1 VTLVLA
7 LVLGTAVLHATWNA
21 LAKSVGDR
29 WVASALIGVVNGI
42 AGLGCLLVFG
52 PPAPSAWPF
61 LVASAGLQAAY
72 LVTLTTAYEH
82 GDLSR
87 LYPIMRGTA
96 PLLVTVVSVLVLGES
111 LGAASWLGLT
121 ILVGGIVLLAFGRG
135 VPRFGAGLGYA
146 LLTGVIIAGY
156 TLADGVGVRASDN
169 PLGYIGWMFA
179 LQGPVLIGVCWW
191 RGGSDFVG
199 RVRRQAGRG
208 LLGGVLS
215 VITYGI
221 VVWAQSR
228 APLAV
233 VSGLRETSV
242 VWAALIGRIFL
253 GERLAAREAVA
264 IGLACC
270 GAVVL
275 QLSVT

>member
-1 VTLVLA
+1 MTLVLT

-42 AGLGCLLVFG
+42 AGLCAALAFG
-52 PPAPSAWPF
+52 RPAAAAWPY
-61 LVASAGLQAAY
+61 LVVSAALQAVY
-72 LVTLTTAYEH
+72 LLTLTSAYQH

-96 PLLVTVVSVLVLGES
+96 PVLVTGVSVAVLGER
-111 LGAASWLGLT
+111 LGPASWVGLI
-121 ILVGGIVLLAFGRG
+121 ILVSGIVLLAFGRG
-135 VPRFGAGLGYA
+135 VPRVDAGLGLA

-156 TLADGVGVRASDN
+156 SLADGVGVRSSAD
-169 PLGYIGWMFA
+169 PLAYLGWMFA
-179 LQGPVLIGVCWW
+179 LQGPVLLAVCWW
-191 RGGSDFVG
+191 RGGPGFAA
-199 RVRRQAGRG
+199 RLRQHAGRG
-208 LLGGVLS
+208 LVGGVLS
-215 VITYGI
+215 VTSYGT

-228 APLAV
+228 APLPL

-242 VWAALIGRIFL
+242 VWAALIGRLFL
-253 GERLAAREAVA
+253 GERLVAREWLA
-264 IGLACC
+264 IGLAGL

-275 QLSVT
+275 QLAG